1 MKQNLARLDN
11 PKVTDAPR
19 AQKRSRPVQVADQI
33 KRWVVERDLRKGDK
47 LPNEAEMIA
56 QFGVSKGTV
65 REAMRI
71 LEAQGLIVTKTGPG
85 GGSSVGE
92 VSKDR
97 AMSLLGNYFYFKD
110 LSLSDIYEMRKLL
123 EPAMVARLAG
133 NLDAK
138 TLAEL
143 RDMAHQHPE
152 PARTPEEEKQQ
163 HISSLI
169 FHARLADAAENELM
183 GFVISFMARIL
194 SDLTIY
200 RRLYAEP
207 NRELWERGRQHQI
220 ELVDAL
226 EQGDCARARATMLS
240 HMEGA
245 ERMMNAQEMR
255 ITREFMAE

>member
-1 MKQNLARLDN
+1 MTIRPVQTN
-11 PKVTDAPR
+11 PKMTDAPR
-19 AQKRSRPVQVADQI
+19 ALKRSRPVQVADQI
-33 KRWVVERDLRKGDK
+33 KRWVVERDLRKGAK

-71 LEAQGLIVTKTGPG
+71 LEAQGLIMTKTGPG
-85 GGSSVGE
+85 GGSLVGE

-110 LSLSDIYEMRKLL
+110 LSLSDIYQVRKAL
-123 EPAMVARLAG
+123 EPELVAGLAG
-133 NLDAK
+133 TLSDE

-143 RDMAHQHPE
+143 REMAHQHPE
-152 PARTPEEEKQQ
+152 PARSPEEEKHQ
-163 HISSLI
+163 HITSLA
-169 FHARLADAAENELM
+169 FHARLADAADNELL

-194 SDLTIY
+194 TDLTVY
-200 RRLYAEP
+200 RRLYAAP
-207 NRELWERGRQHQI
+207 NHALWKRGRRHQI
-220 ELVDAL
+220 DLVDAL
-226 EQGDCARARATMLS
+226 ERGDAEQARAIMRS

-245 ERMMNAQEMR
+245 ETMMNAQEMR